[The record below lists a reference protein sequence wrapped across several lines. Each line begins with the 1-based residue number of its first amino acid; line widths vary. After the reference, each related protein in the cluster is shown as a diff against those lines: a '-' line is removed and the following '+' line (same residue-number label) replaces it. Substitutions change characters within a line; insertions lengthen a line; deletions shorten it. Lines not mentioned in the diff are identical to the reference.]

1 MTPER
6 WKKIEQLCSAA
17 LEREPNQR
25 VAFLLQACGGDDELR
40 WDVESLLAQEKP
52 ADRFL
57 ESSDAE
63 IAAKQLARGLGDG
76 GGKLIGKQLGSYQI
90 VSLVGAG
97 GMGEVYRARDTRLDR
112 TVAIKVLPERLADRA
127 DLRER
132 FEREAR
138 TIASLNHPHICTLY
152 DVGRQDGTEFLV
164 MEYLEGETLAQR
176 LKKGA
181 LPLAQVMQYAIEIA
195 DALDKAHR
203 KGITH
208 RDLKPGNIMLTKSGA
223 KLLDFGLA
231 KLRPGSGARTPLSEL
246 PTEKSDVTATGTI
259 LGTLQYMAP
268 EQLEGKEAD
277 GRTDIFAFGAV
288 VYEMATGK
296 KAFEGKSQAS
306 LIAKILETEPAPISS
321 LQPMAPPALERVVKR
336 CLAKDPDE
344 RWQAARDLEVEL
356 KWIVEGGS
364 QVGAAPVS
372 GATGAGGLGRRAVIT
387 IVGSSMLVGLIAA
400 LATWMLKPVPN
411 PPKPVSRFTITLPP
425 GQQFEVPE
433 NGPVLAVS
441 PDGTHLA
448 YAAQQGGTQQIYLRA
463 MDSLDARPLPGTEI
477 ATGAITDAVPF
488 FSPDSQ
494 WLGFFLRGKLM
505 KISVN
510 GGPAVTLCENL
521 GVPSGATWSSQGTII
536 LGNGGAGPLLQVPE
550 TGGKPQPLTR
560 LERGEISHVWP
571 ELLPGGNAVLFV
583 ADTSGND
590 IATGGIVV
598 QSLGTGERR
607 NLIQGTYGRYANSG
621 HIVYMQA
628 GTLMAVPFDLHQL
641 KISGPAAP
649 IIEGVLQSVRAGD
662 AQYAVSSS
670 GSLAYV
676 RGPVQSAQLKMVW
689 VSRSGTE
696 QPLAAPAHAY
706 RDPRLSPDGR
716 RIAAGITEQDS
727 QVWLYDLS
735 RETLTRFTFES
746 DNNTAPFWTPDGK
759 RIVYISNKDG
769 PRNLYWQL
777 ADGSGGLER
786 LTTSDHVNIPSSWSP
801 DGRML
806 AYSELGTPD
815 GYDIWVLRL
824 SDRKTQP
831 FLKTKFNEAAAQFSP
846 DGNWVAYASDESGRN
861 EIYVQPYPG
870 PGGKWQIST
879 VGGREPL
886 WNRNGRELFYRNGNK
901 MMAVEIA
908 LKPSF
913 SAGTPKMLFEG
924 QYQSLPGMS
933 TPNYDVSP
941 DGQRFLMLRADQQDI
956 SARQINVVLN
966 WFEELKR
973 RAPAGK

>member
-6 WKKIEQLCSAA
+6 WKKIEQLCNAA
-17 LEREPNQR
+17 LERDTSQR
-25 VAFLLQACGGDDELR
+25 GAFLLQACGGDDELR
-40 WDVESLLAQEKP
+40 REVESLLAQEKP

-63 IAAKQLARGLGDG
+63 KAVKLAKGRGDG
-76 GGKLIGKQLGSYQI
+76 GERLIGKRLGSYQI
-90 VSLVGAG
+90 VSLLGAG

-112 TVAIKVLPERLADRA
+112 TVAIKILPERLADRS

-152 DVGRQDGTEFLV
+152 DVGRQDGTDYLV
-164 MEYLEGETLAQR
+164 MEFVEGETLAER

-181 LPLAQVMQYAIEIA
+181 LPLEQVMQYAVEIA

-208 RDLKPGNIMLTKSGA
+208 RDLKPGNIMLAKSGA

-231 KLRPGSGARTPLSEL
+231 KLRPPSDSGTSPSQL
-246 PTEKSDVTATGTI
+246 PTERSDVTATGTI

-277 GRTDIFAFGAV
+277 ARTDIFAFGVA

-306 LIAKILETEPAPISS
+306 LIAKILETEPLPISATQ
-321 LQPMAPPALERVVKR
+321 LMAPPALDRVVKR

-344 RWQAARDLEVEL
+344 RWQTARDLEVEL
-356 KWIVEGGS
+356 EWIAEREPQTSASAVLQSGNRKLGR
-364 QVGAAPVS
+364 QGALVG
-372 GATGAGGLGRRAVIT
+372 TGALLLVALIAG
-387 IVGSSMLVGLIAA
+387 LVGWI
-400 LATWMLKPVPN
+400 LKPTPN
-411 PPKPVSRFTITLPP
+411 LPRPVSRFTITLPA

-448 YAAQQGGTQQIYLRA
+448 YAAQQGGVQQIYLRA
-463 MDSLDARPLPGTEI
+463 MDSLNARPVPGTEV

-488 FSPDSQ
+488 FSPDGQ
-494 WLGFFLRGKLM
+494 WLGFFSKGRLM
-505 KISVN
+505 KVSVS
-510 GGPAVTLCENL
+510 GGPAVTLCEDL
-521 GVPSGATWSSQGTII
+521 GIPSGATWGSQGTII

-550 TGGKPQPLTR
+550 TGGKPQPLTQ

-571 ELLPGGNAVLFV
+571 ELLPGGKALLFV
-583 ADTSGND
+583 ADTSGNN
-590 IATGGIVV
+590 IASGGIVV
-598 QSLGTGERR
+598 LSFGTGERR

-641 KISGPAAP
+641 KITGPAVP
-649 IIEGVLQSVRAGD
+649 IVEGVLQSVRAGD
-662 AQYAVSSS
+662 AQYSISST

-676 RGPVQSAQLKMVW
+676 PGPTQSAQLKMIW
-689 VSRSGTE
+689 VSRNGAE

-706 RDPRLSPDGR
+706 RGPRLSPDGR

-735 RETLTRFTFES
+735 RETLTRFTFQS

-786 LTTSDHVNIPSSWSP
+786 LTTSDHVDIPSSWSP
-801 DGRML
+801 NGRML
-806 AYSELGTPD
+806 AYSEVGAPD

-824 SDRKTQP
+824 SDRKAQP
-831 FLKTKFNEAAAQFSP
+831 FLRTKFNEAAAQFSP

-870 PGGKWQIST
+870 PGRKWQIST

-901 MMAVEIA
+901 MMAVEIT

-913 SAGTPKMLFEG
+913 SPGTPKVLFEG
-924 QYQSLPGMS
+924 QYQSLPGIS
-933 TPNYDVSP
+933 TPNYDVSS
-941 DGQRFLMLRADQQDI
+941 DGQRFLMLKADQQDT

-966 WFEELKR
+966 WFEELKQR
-973 RAPAGK
+973 VPPGKN